1 MSNFVITIARQYGSG
16 GRTVGQMLAKELGIA
31 FYDKDIIPMVSDLS
45 GINQELFGRVDEHN
59 NAKPSLFRKT
69 KVYDGTVLQ
78 PGDKDFTSDD
88 NLFALQ
94 AKFIEQLAEKES
106 CVIIGRCSNYIL
118 RDKPNVLSVFV
129 HAPQEYR
136 IQQTMG
142 KISGGEKEIEKFL
155 QKDDSRKKEF
165 CKRFTGWDWEDA
177 TKYDLCLNS
186 SKLGFEN
193 CKDAILHRLNLE
205 QK

>member
-1 MSNFVITIARQYGSG
+1 MSNYVITIARQYGSG

-45 GINQELFGRVDEHN
+45 GVNQELFGRVDEYN
-59 NAKPSLFRKT
+59 NAKASLFRKN

-78 PGDKDFTSDD
+78 PGDKDFTSDE

-118 RDKPNVLSVFV
+118 RNKPNVLSVFV
-129 HAPQEYR
+129 HAPEEYR

-142 KISGGEKEIEKFL
+142 KISGGEKEVIKFL
-155 QKDDSRKKEF
+155 QKDDKRKKEF
-165 CKRFTGWDWEDA
+165 CSRFTGWDWQDA
-177 TKYDLCLNS
+177 TKYDLSLNS

-193 CKDAILHRLNLE
+193 CKDAILYRLKLN
-205 QK
+205 Q

>member
-16 GRTVGQMLAKELGIA
+16 GRTIGQMLAKELGIA
-31 FYDKDIIPMVSDLS
+31 FYDRDIIRMVSDQS
-45 GINQELFGRVDEHN
+45 GVSQELFGRVDEHN
-59 NAKPSLFRKT
+59 NAKAGLFHKN

-78 PGDKDFTSDD
+78 PGDKEFTSDE

-94 AKFIEQLAEKES
+94 AKFIEQLAAKES

-118 RDKPNVLSVFV
+118 RNQPNVLSVFI
-129 HAPQEYR
+129 HAPEEYR
-136 IQQTMG
+136 IQQTLN
-142 KISGGEKEIEKFL
+142 KISGGEKEIVKFL
-155 QKDDSRKKEF
+155 QKDDARKEEF

-177 TKYDLCLNS
+177 TKYDMCLNS

-193 CKDAILHRLNLE
+193 CRDAILHRLKMN
-205 QK
+205 Q